1 MTTVLITIALLL
13 CVALCGWAV
22 AELKSKHDI
31 YEHSTEEIAVE
42 KHVAEQIKEKGYHE
56 LGIKDV
62 IATISTKG
70 FKA

>member
-1 MTTVLITIALLL
+1 MTTVLISIILLI
-13 CVALCGWAV
+13 CIALCGRAV
-22 AELKSKHDI
+22 AELKSKHDV
-31 YEHSTEEIAVE
+31 YEHSEEETAVE
-42 KHVAEQIKEKGYHE
+42 NHVAEQIQKNGFHE

>member
-1 MTTVLITIALLL
+1 MTTVLISIVLLI
-13 CVALCGWAV
+13 CIALCGWAV
-22 AELKSKHDI
+22 AELKSKHDV
-31 YEHSTEEIAVE
+31 YEHSEEETAVE
-42 KHVAEQIKEKGYHE
+42 NRVAEQIQKNGFHE